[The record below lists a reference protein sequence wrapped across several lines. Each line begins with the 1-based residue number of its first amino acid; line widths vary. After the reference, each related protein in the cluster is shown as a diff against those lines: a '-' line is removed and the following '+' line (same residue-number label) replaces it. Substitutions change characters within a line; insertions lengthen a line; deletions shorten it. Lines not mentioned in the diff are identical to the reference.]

1 MTRQISRPLHALVK
15 KLGSA
20 LAGIASVTL
29 LTAAIHPASAQGV
42 YPDKPIRLIV
52 PFAPGGTT
60 DIVARQFGQR
70 MSISLGQPVL
80 IENRTGAGTM
90 VGAEYVSKAAADG
103 YTLLVGSPSVWMNP
117 LLYKK
122 ATYKLSD
129 LVPVSTM
136 ARAPFVLSV
145 SPEMKVSSL
154 GDFIKYGKGNPG
166 KLSYGILGMGGP
178 SHLVGKLFEQTAGIS
193 ALDVP
198 YRGTAPVMTDLIG
211 GRINFYFDSISTSL
225 PMYRGDKIR
234 IFAVTSEQRSPA
246 APDIP
251 TFKELGYPRLV
262 VDTIWGIFAP
272 AKTPPAIIERLGRA
286 ISQAA
291 ATDDLR
297 AGMLADGLV
306 PNGSTSA
313 EFSALIQADLD
324 VWVQIVKPM
333 NLQLD

>member
-20 LAGIASVTL
+20 LAGIASATL
-29 LTAAIHPASAQGV
+29 LTTVSHPASAQGV

-70 MSISLGQPVL
+70 MSLALGQPVL

-145 SPEMKVSSL
+145 SPEMKISSL

-166 KLSYGILGMGGP
+166 KLSYGILGVGGP

-251 TFKELGYPRLV
+251 TFKELGYPKLV

-272 AKTPPAIIERLGRA
+272 AKTPAAVIDRLSKA

-291 ATDDLR
+291 AADDLR
-297 AGMLADGLV
+297 AGMLGDGLV
-306 PNGSTSA
+306 PKGSTSDEFA
-313 EFSALIQADLD
+313 ELIQADLN
-324 VWVQIVKPM
+324 VWVQIVKPL

>member
-1 MTRQISRPLHALVK
+1 MTRHSER
-15 KLGSA
+15 GFRR
-20 LAGIASVTL
+20 VTL
-29 LTAAIHPASAQGV
+29 ALGLALLCGAMPAQAQGA

-60 DIVARQFGQR
+60 DIIARQFGQR
-70 MSISLGQPVL
+70 LSVSLGQPVL

-90 VGAEYVSKAAADG
+90 VGAEFVSKAPADG

-122 ATYKLSD
+122 ATYKVSD

-145 SPEMKVSSL
+145 SPEMKTASL
-154 GDFIKYGKGNPG
+154 ADFVRQGQAQPG
-166 KLSYGILGMGGP
+166 KLSYGILGVGGP
-178 SHLVGKLFEQTAGIS
+178 SHLVGKLFEQTTGIT
-193 ALDVP
+193 AVDVP
-198 YRGTAPVMTDLIG
+198 YRGTAPVMADLIG
-211 GRINFYFDSISTSL
+211 GRIHFYFDSISTSL

-234 IFAVTSEQRSPA
+234 IHAVTSEQRSPA
-246 APDIP
+246 APEIP
-251 TFKELGYPRLV
+251 TFKELGYPKLV

-272 AKTPPAIIERLGRA
+272 ARTPPAVVERLSKA
-286 ISQAA
+286 ISQVAA
-291 ATDDLR
+291 ADDLR
-297 AGMLADGLV
+297 AFMLADGLV
-306 PNGSTSA
+306 PKGSTSD

>member
-1 MTRQISRPLHALVK
+1 MMTRYFSGRINGWALG
-15 KLGSA
+15 LGLA
-20 LAGIASVTL
+20 LIG
-29 LTAAIHPASAQGV
+29 AAATVPFASAQAQGT

-60 DIVARQFGQR
+60 DIIARQFGQR
-70 MSISLGQPVL
+70 LSTSLGQPVL

-90 VGAEYVSKAAADG
+90 VGAEYVSKAPADG

-122 ATYKLSD
+122 TTYKLGD

-145 SPEMKVSSL
+145 SPELKVDSL
-154 GDFIKYGKGNPG
+154 ADMVRYGKANPG
-166 KLSYGILGMGGP
+166 KLSYGILGVGGP
-178 SHLVGKLFEQTAGIS
+178 SHLVGKLFDQTMGITS
-193 ALDVP
+193 VDVP

-246 APDIP
+246 APEIP
-251 TFKELGYPRLV
+251 TFKELGYPKLV

-272 AKTPPAIIERLGRA
+272 AKTPPAVVERLSKA
-286 ISQAA
+286 IAQAA
-291 ATDDLR
+291 EVDDLR
-297 AGMLADGLV
+297 QGMLVNGLV
-306 PNGSTSA
+306 PKGSTSA
-313 EFSALIQADLD
+313 EFASLIQADLD
-324 VWVQIVKPM
+324 VWVEIVKPM